1 MKKVKKNKMM
11 FNELLNAMDMVG
23 FLDEV
28 TSNFVCFFSSEVR
41 SVWNTLFSRNYSIN
55 SSTTRV
61 ATELILLT
69 IAILLKA
76 KRSREES
83 KMSTFKLSMP
93 LVLVVLEIIWIFFFE
108 VASYL
113 C

>member
-28 TSNFVCFFSSEVR
+28 TSNCGFFSSAVR
-41 SVWNTLFSRNYSIN
+41 PVWNTLFSRNYSIN

-61 ATELILLT
+61 TTELILLT
-69 IAILLKA
+69 ISILLKA
-76 KRSREES
+76 ERSREEN
-83 KMSTFKLSMP
+83 KISTFKLSMP
-93 LVLVVLEIIWIFFFE
+93 LVLEVLEII
-108 VASYL
+108 
-113 C
+113 